1 MNLRY
6 SLLLLI
12 LASICACGF
21 ELRGSNLETLRQSS
35 VYVNVSGASTLA
47 QEVRQQLEFA
57 DIPIARTAS
66 DADYVVDISNETF
79 ERKVLSVSAQTGKVE
94 EYEIFYQARL
104 SVTGPD
110 GKKLINS
117 EPITAQRDYAF
128 DSGSVLGSFDNEAV
142 LQRDISKYAASTVLR
157 RLQAVTQ

>member
-104 SVTGPD
+104 SVT
-110 GKKLINS
+110 
-117 EPITAQRDYAF
+117 
-128 DSGSVLGSFDNEAV
+128 
-142 LQRDISKYAASTVLR
+142 
-157 RLQAVTQ
+157 